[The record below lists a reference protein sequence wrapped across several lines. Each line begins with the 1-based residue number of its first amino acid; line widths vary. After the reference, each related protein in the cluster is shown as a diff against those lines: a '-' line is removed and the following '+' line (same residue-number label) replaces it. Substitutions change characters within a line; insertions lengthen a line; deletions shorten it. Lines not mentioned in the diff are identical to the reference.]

1 MRFDYYAAT
10 IPASVSHARAM
21 LLEAFPGTLTQDKPV
36 RPFTEAVRHLEQ
48 DFRLYHGGVN
58 PHPFFVASGSGAEL
72 GAEFIRRVYPSHR
85 VARADVAHD
94 TIELGGFDRIVS
106 ILDPI
111 ARAAGVTVT
120 MVGDPSPD
128 RSTGRTMYFG
138 SWSSDVRLYV
148 YEKDKE
154 QEAKGLPFTPGHVR
168 IELRAKPRKER
179 KSAAAT
185 MSEAALWGFSAWT
198 QKALA
203 ALNLGDLVEYVPDL
217 SKRKSTAT
225 RAVEHML
232 TQYGGSM
239 RAFAREHS
247 REVLLARIAD
257 ALDAE

>member
-10 IPASVSHARAM
+10 LPTAVSHARASI
-21 LLEAFPGTLTQDKPV
+21 LAAFPGTLVHDKPV
-36 RPFTEAVRHLEQ
+36 RPFTQAVRHMEEG
-48 DFRLYHGGVN
+48 FRLYHGGVN
-58 PHPFFVASGSGAEL
+58 PHPFFVASGSEAQR
-72 GAEFIRRVYPSHR
+72 GAEFVRRSYPSHR

-94 TIELGGFDRIVS
+94 TIEEGGFDRIVS

-168 IELRAKPRKER
+168 VELRTKPRKER
-179 KSAAAT
+179 KSVAAS

-198 QKALA
+198 QKALT
-203 ALNLGDLVEYVPDL
+203 ALNLGDLVEYVPDQ
-217 SKRKSTAT
+217 SKRKSTAM

-232 TQYGGSM
+232 DQYGGSM
-239 RAFAREHS
+239 RAFCQEHS
-247 REVLLARIAD
+247 RELLLARIID
-257 ALDAE
+257 VLDAE